1 MELERKS
8 KKVLVQG
15 EIKEGAIYVKIP
27 KSIVE
32 FLDLKGDEYFQ
43 ARGKI
48 KGVNREKKIGF
59 KVTDIE
65 VE

>member
-1 MELERKS
+1 MEFEEKT
-8 KKVLVQG
+8 KKVIVQG
-15 EIKEGAIYVKIP
+15 KMEDGALYIKIP

-32 FLDLKGDEYFQ
+32 FLDLKGDEFFQ

-48 KGVNREKKIGF
+48 KGVNREKKIGL